1 VTPGKLYPLIGTAAA
16 LAITTAMDA
25 TGYSMF
31 SALPLFPLMALFW
44 YVQRL
49 SRKEV
54 GFVWG
59 RRSDYVAAVLYPV
72 LVLGAATA
80 IALAAGAVD
89 VSETNWQHFWLN
101 LVAGGLST
109 ILVVA
114 ITEEGFFRGW
124 LWASLERTGSS
135 PVRTLLW
142 TSLAFSAWHLS
153 AVLLD
158 TGFAPPREQV
168 PVFLVNGALLGLIW
182 GMLRLSSG
190 SGTDSTTRCSH
201 LGPRSE
207 PWGLPKRGSSAR
219 RWAWSAWRSTGS
231 TLCSSGVGSRAI
243 DPGRFRPR
251 PGSAAGLWGAAER
264 GHRKGFGKEGPSLV
278 TIRC

>member
-190 SGTDSTTRCSH
+190 SVLVASVSHGLWNGLNYALFAFGTEVGA
-201 LGPRSE
+201 LGITQTGVFGPEVGLVGLALNGLYALLFWRWIARHRPRQVQ
-207 PWGLPKRGSSAR
+207 A
-219 RWAWSAWRSTGS
+219 STG
-231 TLCSSGVGSRAI
+231 
-243 DPGRFRPR
+243 
-251 PGSAAGLWGAAER
+251 
-264 GHRKGFGKEGPSLV
+264 
-278 TIRC
+278 